1 MDQIK
6 KFIMDNN
13 IQRLEDKFSLPK
25 DKFSPYKWQAPV
37 IQQPNHLKEYVK
49 LIGMFDAVIQEI
61 AVVEYPCMFGPPS
74 IQKNSWTFE
83 FDNPIVLITTHG
95 NFEITFNESSSVRI
109 SKDSIP
115 KKFRCSVEDL
125 AHCHLQEPLSHLI
138 DEKITGITVHE
149 QTFDT
154 ADFDFT
160 GSCGIDLPYDLPAY
174 IKEMR
179 LHLKSER
186 HLSFSSDFDWGIISL
201 IDS

>member
-61 AVVEYPCMFGPPS
+61 AVVEYTCMFGPPS

-95 NFEITFNESSSVRI
+95 KFEITFNESSSVRI

-115 KKFRCSVEDL
+115 EKFHCSIEDL
-125 AHCHLQEPLSHLI
+125 ARCHLQEAFSRLI
-138 DEKITGITVHE
+138 GEKITGITVHE

-154 ADFDFT
+154 ADVDFT
-160 GSCGIDLPYDLPAY
+160 GSCGIDLPCDLPAY

-179 LHLKSER
+179 LHLENGR
-186 HLSFSSDFDWGIISL
+186 NLSFSSDFDWGIISL

>member
-13 IQRLEDKFSLPK
+13 IQRIEDTVSLPI
-25 DKFSPYKWQAPV
+25 DEFSPYKWQAPV

-95 NFEITFNESSSVRI
+95 KFEITFNESSSVRI

-115 KKFRCSVEDL
+115 EKFYCRVEDL
-125 AHCHLQEPLSHLI
+125 AHCHLQEPFSHLI
-138 DEKITGITVHE
+138 GEKITGITVHE

-154 ADFDFT
+154 ADVDFT
-160 GSCGIDLPYDLPAY
+160 GSCGIDLPCDLSAY
-174 IKEMR
+174 IKEVW
-179 LHLKSER
+179 LHLESGR
-186 HLSFSSDFDWGIISL
+186 HLSFSSNFDWGIISL
-201 IDS
+201 ISS